1 MKRIL
6 SFTLC
11 LMLTL
16 TCLAG
21 CGEKDRILY
30 KSGLDDYVDSGE
42 YKGLEIDT
50 KSDEYKTAYD
60 KTISS
65 DVESHKLYEKKTSG
79 KVAKGDSISIDFVGK
94 KDGVAFDKGSA
105 KDYEI
110 VVGSSG
116 FIAGFDDGL
125 IGVEVGKT
133 IDLNLTFP
141 NDYHEESL
149 KGQKVVFTVTI
160 NHIKTENPLT
170 PDKYYGQLGYKNVK
184 EYENDVK
191 ERTIKDMLFKKL
203 KDSSKINDYPE
214 EDLDLIYDSTK
225 DMMMQSYGYTFES
238 YLSQTGSTEEKF
250 KEEFIPNYV
259 KPMMDEQMLLYY
271 VFDQADLNVTKNE
284 INDEAQ
290 KIAEE
295 AGNGVTADKV
305 KEYYGEHYLEYYI
318 VSEKALKYMYD
329 NAKIS

>member
-6 SFTLC
+6 SFILC

-21 CGEKDRILY
+21 CGEKERILY
-30 KSGLDDYVDSGE
+30 KSGLDDYVDLGE
-42 YKGLEIDT
+42 FKGLEINT
-50 KSDEYKTAYD
+50 QSDEYKTSYD
-60 KTISS
+60 STVNS
-65 DVESHKLYEKKTSG
+65 DVESYKLYEKKTEG
-79 KVAKGDSISIDFVGK
+79 KVANGDTANIDYVGK
-94 KDGVAFDKGSA
+94 KDGVAFEGGTANGYDLTIGS
-105 KDYEI
+105 
-110 VVGSSG
+110 GSFIDG
-116 FIAGFDDGL
+116 FEDGL
-125 IGVEVGKT
+125 IGVEIGKT
-133 IDLNLTFP
+133 VDLNLTFP
-141 NDYHEESL
+141 ENYGNEEL
-149 KGQKVVFTVTI
+149 NGAKVVFTVKVNYVTS
-160 NHIKTENPLT
+160 TTPLT
-170 PDKYYGQLGYKNVK
+170 PDEFYGQLGFKNVK

-214 EDLDLIYDSTK
+214 DDLDLVYNSTK

-238 YLSQTGSTEEKF
+238 YLSQTGSTEEEF
-250 KEEFIPNYV
+250 KEEFVPNYI

-271 VFDQADLNVTKNE
+271 VLDEAELTVTKNE

-305 KEYYGEHYLEYYI
+305 KEYYGEHYLEYYV

-329 NAKIS
+329 NAKIK